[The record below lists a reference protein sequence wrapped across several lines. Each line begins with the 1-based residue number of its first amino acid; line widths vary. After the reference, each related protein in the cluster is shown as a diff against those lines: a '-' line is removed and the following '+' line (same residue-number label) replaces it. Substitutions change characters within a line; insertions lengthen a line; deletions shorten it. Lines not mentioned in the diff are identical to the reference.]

1 VSPLSTSPVC
11 DRSPTHTNRTAQVIT
26 GVSASTFVGTRGY
39 VAPEVIRMTLQS
51 KPGQRMQGKQHGYGH
66 SCDWW
71 SLGIVL
77 YEMLT
82 GETPFYNQN
91 PQVRGECSGSAAD
104 RPPLCPCPCMQC
116 GRSLDGEGGGARVRG
131 CEGASGNA
139 SPPPTYLQMMCYN
152 SMS

>member
-1 VSPLSTSPVC
+1 
-11 DRSPTHTNRTAQVIT
+11 
-26 GVSASTFVGTRGY
+26 
-39 VAPEVIRMTLQS
+39 MTLQS

-91 PQVRGECSGSAAD
+91 PQVRGECKWE
-104 RPPLCPCPCMQC
+104 C
-116 GRSLDGEGGGARVRG
+116 GRSLSPLPVPVHAVRPIARRRGRG
-131 CEGASGNA
+131 CEGARVPVTTLV
-139 SPPPTYLQMMCYN
+139 PPPTYLQMMCYN